1 VHARI
6 TQLEIDTMRITV
18 DAATEVFDQE
28 VLPQLRAQPGF
39 LGVYVLTTPEGKATL
54 VSFWEQR
61 DQADSS
67 SEQSWYT
74 DVLADYMT
82 LFRSPP
88 GREHYEVRVAVPPV
102 FAAPGT

>member
-18 DAATEVFDQE
+18 DAATEVFERE

-39 LGVYVLTTPEGKATL
+39 LGVYVMSTPEGKATL
-54 VSFWEQR
+54 LSFWERR

-67 SEQSWYT
+67 GDHGWYT

-102 FAAPGT
+102 LAEPRT